1 MESPAT
7 GEAGGTASLLA
18 SIVGHPKE
26 EPAVPIA
33 YLFDAVRTPRG
44 RGKETGSLYTV
55 RPVDLLAQSL
65 AALRDR
71 NALPTAEVDDVVV
84 GCVTQAGDQGACI
97 ARFAA
102 LAAGYDIDAPGVTLN
117 RFCGSGLQAI
127 NDAAAMVASGYYDL
141 VVAGGVESMS
151 RVKMGSDGGA
161 IWDPRIQWEV
171 GSVPQGVS
179 ADLLATL
186 RGITRDDVD
195 RFALESQRR
204 AVDAIEHHRF
214 DRSIVPVVD
223 ENGLTILARDEYPR
237 PDSTLEGLAKLSPS
251 FEMMGR
257 QFGLDALTRGR
268 YPQVERIEHIHHAG
282 NSSGI
287 VDGAAAQIVATRD
300 KGQALGLRPRAMVR
314 AVSVVGTDPIL
325 MLAGPMPATQR
336 ALKKAGMEVGDID
349 LFEVNEAFAAVPLAF
364 MQELGVPH
372 DKVNVNGGAIALGH
386 PLGATGAML
395 MSTLLDELEARD
407 LSTGLVTLCIG
418 GGMGI
423 ATIVERV

>member
-1 MESPAT
+1 MPN
-7 GEAGGTASLLA
+7 
-18 SIVGHPKE
+18 
-26 EPAVPIA
+26 A

-44 RGKETGSLYTV
+44 RGKDSGSLYIV
-55 RPVDLLAQSL
+55 RPVDLLAQAL

-71 NALPTAEVDDVVV
+71 SGLDTAEVDDVVM
-84 GCVTQAGDQGACI
+84 GCVTQTGDQGSCI

-102 LAAGYDIDAPGVTLN
+102 LEAGYDVDAPGVTLN
-117 RFCGSGLQAI
+117 RFCGSGLQAL
-127 NDAAAMVASGYYDL
+127 NDAAAMVASGFYDL

-161 IWDPRIQWEV
+161 IWDPRTQWNV
-171 GSVPQGVS
+171 GSVPQGIS

-186 RGITRDDVD
+186 NGIGRDHVD
-195 RFALESQRR
+195 RFAVESQRR
-204 AVDAIEHHRF
+204 AAEAMEHHRF
-214 DRSIVPVVD
+214 DRSVVPVVD
-223 ENGLTILARDEYPR
+223 ESGLPILERDEYPR
-237 PDSTLEGLAKLSPS
+237 PDTTVEALSSLTPS

-268 YPQVERIEHIHHAG
+268 YPQVERIDHIHHAG

-287 VDGAAAQIVATRD
+287 VDGAAAQIVATRE
-300 KGQALGLRPRAMVR
+300 KGEALGLKPRARVR
-314 AVSVVGTDPIL
+314 SVAVVGTDPIL
-325 MLAGPMPATQR
+325 MLAGPMPATRR
-336 ALKKAGMEVGDID
+336 ALDKAGMKASDID

-364 MQELGVPH
+364 MKQLDVPH

-395 MSTLLDELEARD
+395 MSTLLDALEDRD
-407 LSTGLVTLCIG
+407 LSTGVVTLCIG

-423 ATIVERV
+423 ATVVERV